1 MLAELIMNGY
11 PTRLPDDDGTLSGK
25 SIGLC
30 TELEMRDRAFQE
42 DRTNIFQVMEEL
54 KRLCCTEAERA
65 RLRMDELSTQE
76 EESKSAANQ
85 FMVQIQ
91 ALRDKVNSLNNAREF
106 L

>member
-1 MLAELIMNGY
+1 
-11 PTRLPDDDGTLSGK
+11 
-25 SIGLC
+25 
-30 TELEMRDRAFQE
+30 MRDRAFQE

-54 KRLCCTEAERA
+54 KRLCTEAERA

-91 ALRDKVNSLNNAREF
+91 ALRDKVR
-106 L
+106 